1 MNKIILSMLI
11 IIYIIHMRLFWHSL
25 HAFLDLGRLGFREM
39 FDSRG
44 FAMFDRV
51 GMLIFVFYYIYN
63 DYENLVC
70 EKDAFCL

>member
-1 MNKIILSMLI
+1 
-11 IIYIIHMRLFWHSL
+11 MRLFWHSL
-25 HAFLDLGRLGFREM
+25 HAFLDLDRLGFREM